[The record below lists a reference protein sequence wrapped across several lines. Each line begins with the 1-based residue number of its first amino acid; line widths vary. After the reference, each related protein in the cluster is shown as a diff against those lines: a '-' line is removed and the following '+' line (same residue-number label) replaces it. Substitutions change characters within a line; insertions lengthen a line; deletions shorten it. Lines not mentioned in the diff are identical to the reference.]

1 MNVKRDSDSLCETSV
16 NEPTSHGT
24 TDGNWSV
31 ANDTHALINYRLTI
45 GNKAQSEFSRIAAG
59 DQVSLP
65 HNSKLP
71 LSEFDSS
78 CFDISP
84 NQTQAGPKS
93 RMDYLKDF
101 LEVPR

>member
-1 MNVKRDSDSLCETSV
+1 MSIKPDPDSLCGISV
-16 NEPTSHGT
+16 NEPNSHGT

-31 ANDTHALINYRLTI
+31 PNDTHALINYRLTV

-71 LSEFDSS
+71 LSEFNSS
-78 CFDISP
+78 CFEISP
-84 NQTQAGPKS
+84 NQTQAAPKS
-93 RMDYLKDF
+93 KLEYLKDF
-101 LEVPR
+101 IEVPR